1 MNKHPLSETLLV
13 GGLLAFAGGFLDA
26 YTYIL
31 RGGVFANAQ
40 TGNLVLLGIR
50 LSRGEISAA
59 LLSAVPI
66 IAFVSGVFI
75 TRWLLLKKERASAS
89 RMWIVAAEAVL
100 LFIAGFLPADF
111 PDGAVTVTV
120 SFVCALQVSAFR
132 SLYGLPYATTMCTGN
147 LRSAVEKLAE
157 RVLEGKKKSG
167 TDFILY
173 MSVILIFCAG
183 AAGGVFL
190 ISVLGRYSIW
200 LCSGIYLLVLL
211 LIRKEK

>member
-1 MNKHPLSETLLV
+1 MSKHQLSETLLV

-40 TGNLVLLGIR
+40 TGNLVILGIR
-50 LSRGEISAA
+50 LAEGKLYEA

-66 IAFVSGVFI
+66 VAFVLGVFI
-75 TRWLLLKKERASAS
+75 TRWLFLKKGREWIS
-89 RMWIVAAEAVL
+89 RMGIVAAEAAL
-100 LFIAGFLPADF
+100 LFAAGFLPAEF

-173 MSVILIFCAG
+173 MSVIFIFCAG
-183 AAGGVFL
+183 AAGGVWMIHHF
-190 ISVLGRYSIW
+190 GRYSLW
-200 LCSGIYLLVLL
+200 FCCGIYLLTLL